1 MAETRLL
8 TDHQDIRDWA
18 AGRSGYPAI
27 RDTSELIGNDV
38 PVLSIQFGQHAYEDN
53 DDQGADR
60 PGDLGRPRLVE
71 WDEWFAVFDAEG
83 LGLVVAED
91 VPGQRDD
98 FHEII
103 RR

>member
-8 TDHQDIRDWA
+8 TDHQEIKDWA
-18 AGRSGYPAI
+18 ASRSGAPAI
-27 RDTSELIGNDV
+27 IDAAELAGNDI
-38 PVLSIQFGQHAYEDN
+38 PVLLIEFGQHAYEDD

-60 PGDLGRPRLVE
+60 PADFGRPRLAE
-71 WDEWFAVFDAEG
+71 WDEWFSIFDQEQ
-83 LGLVVAED
+83 LGLVVGED
-91 VPGQRDD
+91 VPGQRDE

>member
-1 MAETRLL
+1 MVETRLL
-8 TDHQDIRDWA
+8 TDHQEIKDWA
-18 AGRSGYPAI
+18 AGRSGVPTI
-27 RDTSELIGNDV
+27 RDSADLIGSDV
-38 PVLSIQFGQHAYEDN
+38 PVLALAFGQHAYEDD

-60 PGDLGRPRLVE
+60 PADFGRPRLVE
-71 WDEWFAVFDAEG
+71 WDEWFAIFDAES

-91 VPGQRDD
+91 LPGQHDE